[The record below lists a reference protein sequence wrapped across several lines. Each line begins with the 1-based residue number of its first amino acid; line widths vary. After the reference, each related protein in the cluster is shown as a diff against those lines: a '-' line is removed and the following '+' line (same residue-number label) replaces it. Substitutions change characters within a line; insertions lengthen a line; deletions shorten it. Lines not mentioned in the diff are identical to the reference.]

1 MRLLLHSVPNYTH
14 FVFFFKIQS
23 AYIFNKYFYIF
34 ELNISKLLLK
44 YVCRDLV
51 VYKLIIKKMK
61 KKTYKIPQNL
71 KWSFTTLA
79 GYVLVIVNYKFEGS
93 PLRRGNEIGMYFN
106 VVCTQHS

>member
-1 MRLLLHSVPNYTH
+1 
-14 FVFFFKIQS
+14 
-23 AYIFNKYFYIF
+23 
-34 ELNISKLLLK
+34 
-44 YVCRDLV
+44 
-51 VYKLIIKKMK
+51 MK

>member
-1 MRLLLHSVPNYTH
+1 
-14 FVFFFKIQS
+14 
-23 AYIFNKYFYIF
+23 
-34 ELNISKLLLK
+34 
-44 YVCRDLV
+44 
-51 VYKLIIKKMK
+51 MK

-106 VVCTQHS
+106 VVCIWNRYYQCDKHMRYYEGQPNNTKTFALAYLLHVI